1 MHAQNT
7 LPVSPRTQHD
17 SHSEDGA
24 DGISASVAPR
34 PKTGTVLALLVT
46 AALVLSY
53 FVAYPLTNA
62 LRAAEVL
69 APPPAAGYD
78 PRLRW
83 MAVTFVS
90 VLTSFAVA
98 AGAFRLL
105 NRRQMRR
112 IDEMLE
118 TE

>member
-7 LPVSPRTQHD
+7 LPVSPRAQLD
-17 SHSEDGA
+17 AQLEDGI
-24 DGISASVAPR
+24 DASVAPR
-34 PKTGTVLALLVT
+34 PRTGTVLALLVT

-53 FVAYPLTNA
+53 FVAYPLNNA

-90 VLTSFAVA
+90 VLSAFAIA
-98 AGAFRLL
+98 AGVFRLL

-112 IDEMLE
+112 IDAMLDGE
-118 TE
+118 